1 MSDLESLREG
11 VRQSLPELA
20 EIQDTALREKVVE
33 AWALALSET
42 EYRKIEDIPGAAV
55 PGAPPIKNGTQV
67 EHLRGTAVLAL
78 GIADAME
85 KVFGPIGIDR
95 NTLVAGALA
104 HDLGKPYEFSPRN
117 RARWEARPADTGKP
131 AIRHPAYGVHIALMA
146 GLPEPVAHIVGAHSM
161 HCEGQ
166 FVTPSLE
173 ALIVRYADSMQWRI
187 LDKVDLLAGKRYPDV

>member
-78 GIADAME
+78 GIADAMD

-95 NTLVAGALA
+95 NILVAGALA

-117 RARWEARPADTGKP
+117 RARWEAKPAAAGKP
-131 AIRHPAYGVHIALMA
+131 AIRHPVYGVHIALMA
-146 GLPEPVAHIVGAHSM
+146 GLPEAVAHIVGAHSM
-161 HCEGQ
+161 HNEGQ